1 MFGLELWEIVMI
13 ATGAFWGA
21 WFMRRRAKKL
31 EEEQKR
37 LAEEEAKRG
46 KRNRR

>member
-21 WFMRRRAKKL
+21 WFMWRRSKKI

-37 LAEEEAKRG
+37 QREEEAARG
-46 KRNRR
+46 KRRR

>member
-1 MFGLELWEIVMI
+1 MFGFELWELVLI

-21 WFMRRRAKKL
+21 WFMRRRTKKL

-37 LAEEEAKRG
+37 NQELLKKHKR
-46 KRNRR
+46 R